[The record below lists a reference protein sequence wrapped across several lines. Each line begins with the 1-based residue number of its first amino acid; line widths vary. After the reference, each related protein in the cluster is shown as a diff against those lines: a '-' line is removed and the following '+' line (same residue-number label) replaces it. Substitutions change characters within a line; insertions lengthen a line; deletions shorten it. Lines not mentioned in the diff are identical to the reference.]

1 MTEEQAPRQIKRESQ
16 DAPAWFID
24 RYAGRYRL
32 YHAPIGITQVDHIRF
47 GDLTI
52 PVNPQEPPIRH
63 SALSRKAQGAVF

>member
-1 MTEEQAPRQIKRESQ
+1 MAETAQS
-16 DAPAWFID
+16 
-24 RYAGRYRL
+24 
-32 YHAPIGITQVDHIRF
+32 RF